1 VVVVR
6 PWLHAPDIDAYVD
19 INLDQ
24 IIENLDWSDSVD
36 VWSEVMYLDN

>member
-1 VVVVR
+1 VKSKKSLQSVVVVR

-24 IIENLDWSDSVD
+24 IIENLD
-36 VWSEVMYLDN
+36 